1 MENIP
6 SNIKNFPLLNDVIF
20 KRVFTKKEKSG
31 ILEDFLSSIL
41 NVKIKRAIVKNAEI
55 PKDALKEKLSVLDIR
70 AETDNNRIVDVE
82 MQVKNK
88 YNTKQRGVYY
98 MSKNIATQLLVG
110 EKYQDIKPSVI
121 ILILNYNLYKVNSY
135 HEIAH
140 MKLDKTEDENYIN
153 LGYTEEE
160 EEATDM
166 LEMHVI
172 ELPKYRKKKDK
183 TYTKKEQWLSLI
195 AGGKEKKMARLDE
208 PKVKEA
214 LKLVEEVLA
223 DSKER
228 DLYESRKL
236 AQDDRYCVRK
246 HGIEEG
252 KNRDRRK
259 IIKRLRKH
267 GIEDGKNRERR
278 KIIKRLRKHGM
289 SNKEISKMME
299 INLKKI
305 KKVI

>member
-1 MENIP
+1 MEEIP

-41 NVKIKRAIVKNAEI
+41 KVKIKKAIVKNAEI

-70 AETDNNRIVDVE
+70 AETDNNKIIDLE

-98 MSKNIATQLLVG
+98 MSKNIATQLFVG
-110 EKYQDIKPSVI
+110 GHYQDIKPSVV

-135 HEIAH
+135 HVIAH
-140 MKLDKTEDENYIN
+140 MKLEKTRDENYIN
-153 LGYTEEE
+153 LGYTNEEK
-160 EEATDM
+160 EATDM
-166 LEMHVI
+166 LEMHII
-172 ELPKYRKKKDK
+172 ELPKYRRKKGK

-236 AQDDRYCVRK
+236 AKYDRYCVRK

-252 KNRDRRK
+252 KNS
-259 IIKRLRKH
+259 
-267 GIEDGKNRERR
+267 ERR

-299 INLKKI
+299 INLTEVE
-305 KKVI
+305 KVI

>member
-6 SNIKNFPLLNDVIF
+6 NNIKNFPLLNDVIF
-20 KRVFTKKEKSG
+20 KRVFTKKEKSE

-41 NVKIKRAIVKNAEI
+41 NVKIKKAIVKNAEI

-70 AETDNNRIVDVE
+70 AETDNNKIVDVE
-82 MQVKNK
+82 MQVKNQ

-110 EKYQDIKPSVI
+110 EKYQNIKPSVI

-140 MKLDKTEDENYIN
+140 MKLDKTKDENYIN
-153 LGYTEEE
+153 LGYTQQE

-166 LEMHVI
+166 LEMHII

-195 AGGKEKKMARLDE
+195 AGGKEKKW
-208 PKVKEA
+208 
-214 LKLVEEVLA
+214 
-223 DSKER
+223 
-228 DLYESRKL
+228 
-236 AQDDRYCVRK
+236 QD
-246 HGIEEG
+246 
-252 KNRDRRK
+252 
-259 IIKRLRKH
+259 
-267 GIEDGKNRERR
+267 
-278 KIIKRLRKHGM
+278 
-289 SNKEISKMME
+289 
-299 INLKKI
+299 
-305 KKVI
+305 

>member
-236 AQDDRYCVRK
+236 AQYDRYCVRK
-246 HGIEEG
+246 HGIEE
-252 KNRDRRK
+252 
-259 IIKRLRKH
+259 
-267 GIEDGKNRERR
+267 GKNRERR

-299 INLKKI
+299 INLKEVE
-305 KKVI
+305 KVI

>member
-20 KRVFTKKEKSG
+20 KRVFTKKERSG

-70 AETDNNRIVDVE
+70 AETDNNKIVDVE

-140 MKLDKTEDENYIN
+140 MKLDKTKDENYIN

-236 AQDDRYCVRK
+236 AQYDRYCVRK
-246 HGIEEG
+246 HGEEIG
-252 KNRDRRK
+252 LKKGRKEGINTGRKETYKKSSKNLFK
-259 IIKRLRKH
+259 M
-267 GIEDGKNRERR
+267 
-278 KIIKRLRKHGM
+278 GM
-289 SNKEISKMME
+289 KKEQIAKALEISVEQVEKYLKMA
-299 INLKKI
+299 
-305 KKVI
+305 

>member
-140 MKLDKTEDENYIN
+140 MKLDKTKDENYIN

-236 AQDDRYCVRK
+236 AQYDRYCVRK
-246 HGIEEG
+246 HGIEE
-252 KNRDRRK
+252 
-259 IIKRLRKH
+259 
-267 GIEDGKNRERR
+267 GKNRERR

-299 INLKKI
+299 INLKEVE
-305 KKVI
+305 KVI

>member
-1 MENIP
+1 M
-6 SNIKNFPLLNDVIF
+6 
-20 KRVFTKKEKSG
+20 
-31 ILEDFLSSIL
+31 EDFLSSIL
-41 NVKIKRAIVKNAEI
+41 NVKIKKAIVKNEEI

-70 AETDNNRIVDVE
+70 AETDNNKIVDVE
-82 MQVKNK
+82 MQVKNQ

-110 EKYQDIKPSVI
+110 EKYQNIKPSVI

-140 MKLDKTEDENYIN
+140 MKLDKTRDENYIN
-153 LGYTEEE
+153 LGYVDEE

-166 LEMHVI
+166 LEMHII
-172 ELPKYRKKKDK
+172 ELPKYRRKKDK

-236 AQDDRYCVRK
+236 AQYDRYCVRK
-246 HGIEEG
+246 HGEEVGRRRGRKEGILEG
-252 KNRDRRK
+252 KKEGIKEGINTGRK
-259 IIKRLRKH
+259 ETYKKSSQ
-267 GIEDGKNRERR
+267 NMF
-278 KIIKRLRKHGM
+278 KIGM
-289 SNKEISKMME
+289 PKEQIAKVLEIPVQQVEEYLKMA
-299 INLKKI
+299 
-305 KKVI
+305 

>member
-6 SNIKNFPLLNDVIF
+6 NNIKNFPLLNDVIF
-20 KRVFTKKEKSG
+20 KRVFTKKEKSE

-41 NVKIKRAIVKNAEI
+41 NVKIKKAIVKNAEI

-70 AETDNNRIVDVE
+70 AETDNNKIVDVE

-110 EKYQDIKPSVI
+110 EKYQNIKPSVI

-140 MKLDKTEDENYIN
+140 MKLDKTKDENYIN
-153 LGYTEEE
+153 LGYTQEE

-166 LEMHVI
+166 LEMHII

-195 AGGKEKKMARLDE
+195 AGGKEKKW
-208 PKVKEA
+208 
-214 LKLVEEVLA
+214 
-223 DSKER
+223 
-228 DLYESRKL
+228 
-236 AQDDRYCVRK
+236 QD
-246 HGIEEG
+246 
-252 KNRDRRK
+252 
-259 IIKRLRKH
+259 
-267 GIEDGKNRERR
+267 
-278 KIIKRLRKHGM
+278 
-289 SNKEISKMME
+289 
-299 INLKKI
+299 
-305 KKVI
+305 

>member
-70 AETDNNRIVDVE
+70 AETDNNKIVDVE
-82 MQVKNK
+82 MH
-88 YNTKQRGVYY
+88 
-98 MSKNIATQLLVG
+98 I
-110 EKYQDIKPSVI
+110 
-121 ILILNYNLYKVNSY
+121 
-135 HEIAH
+135 
-140 MKLDKTEDENYIN
+140 
-153 LGYTEEE
+153 
-160 EEATDM
+160 
-166 LEMHVI
+166 I

-236 AQDDRYCVRK
+236 AQYDRYCVRK
-246 HGIEEG
+246 HGEEIG
-252 KNRDRRK
+252 RKKGIREEREKN
-259 IIKRLRKH
+259 
-267 GIEDGKNRERR
+267 
-278 KIIKRLRKHGM
+278 
-289 SNKEISKMME
+289 
-299 INLKKI
+299 I
-305 KKVI
+305 KKLTASSKNLFKMGMPKEQIAKVLEIPVQQVEEYLKMA

>member
-1 MENIP
+1 MEEIP

-41 NVKIKRAIVKNAEI
+41 KVKIKKAIVKNAEI

-70 AETDNNRIVDVE
+70 AETDNNKIIDLE

-98 MSKNIATQLLVG
+98 MSKNIATQLFG
-110 EKYQDIKPSVI
+110 GGHYQDIKPSVV

-135 HEIAH
+135 HVIAH
-140 MKLDKTEDENYIN
+140 MKLEKTRDENYIN
-153 LGYTEEE
+153 LGYTNEEK
-160 EEATDM
+160 EATDM
-166 LEMHVI
+166 LEMHII
-172 ELPKYRKKKDK
+172 ELPKYRRKKGK

-195 AGGKEKKMARLDE
+195 AGEKEKKMARLDE

-236 AQDDRYCVRK
+236 AKYDRYCVRK

-252 KNRDRRK
+252 KNS
-259 IIKRLRKH
+259 
-267 GIEDGKNRERR
+267 ERR

-299 INLKKI
+299 INLTEVE
-305 KKVI
+305 KVI

>member
-41 NVKIKRAIVKNAEI
+41 NVKIKRAVVKNAEI

-110 EKYQDIKPSVI
+110 EKYQNIKPSVI

-140 MKLDKTEDENYIN
+140 MKLDRTKDENYIN
-153 LGYTEEE
+153 LGYTKEE

-166 LEMHVI
+166 LEMHII
-172 ELPKYRKKKDK
+172 ELPKYRRKKDK

-195 AGGKEKKMARLDE
+195 AGGKEKKMA
-208 PKVKEA
+208 
-214 LKLVEEVLA
+214 
-223 DSKER
+223 
-228 DLYESRKL
+228 
-236 AQDDRYCVRK
+236 
-246 HGIEEG
+246 
-252 KNRDRRK
+252 
-259 IIKRLRKH
+259 
-267 GIEDGKNRERR
+267 
-278 KIIKRLRKHGM
+278 
-289 SNKEISKMME
+289 
-299 INLKKI
+299 
-305 KKVI
+305 